1 MPYYPLK
8 KEFFSR
14 ALLLTGCSVIPEKR
28 FSWRAVRHTGPREG
42 TTVLCWWLRTGEE
55 SGHGSPGE
63 RRAKHRA
70 LARLAWRELE
80 GTLRKVAFTKS
91 HPTGSQWD
99 FPGCVQKGTGEA
111 GNEPGKESVFGATIS
126 HVTLFVFLQSGFS
139 HQPLGYQLTAPFS
152 IEFCPMASLT
162 PWAETLKWTSFINF
176 LKCAVYPAI
185 AECFHHGIHIA
196 DYAVQRPIPT
206 LYPHPHFGAASMVL
220 LKPLSEFR
228 TGRNLY
234 DVLRF
239 HGYIRR
245 NTRPSDKQKV
255 SGWDFIVRKTK
266 AEDTGRPSLQTNS
279 RSLLMMSA
287 IWSVFN
293 PPLRRARAYSIA
305 SSIFIFSSKPIIDLN
320 IRRCIINFYLIQL
333 AWFIINIDRHMY

>member
-1 MPYYPLK
+1 M
-8 KEFFSR
+8 
-14 ALLLTGCSVIPEKR
+14 
-28 FSWRAVRHTGPREG
+28 
-42 TTVLCWWLRTGEE
+42 
-55 SGHGSPGE
+55 
-63 RRAKHRA
+63 
-70 LARLAWRELE
+70 
-80 GTLRKVAFTKS
+80 AFTKS

-111 GNEPGKESVFGATIS
+111 GNEPGKESVSGVTIS
-126 HVTLFVFLQSGFS
+126 HVTLFVFLKPSFS
-139 HQPLGYQLTAPFS
+139 HQPLGYQLTASFS
-152 IEFCPMASLT
+152 IEFGPMASLT
-162 PWAETLKWTSFINF
+162 PWAETLKRTSFINF

-185 AECFHHGIHIA
+185 TECFHHGIHIA

-206 LYPHPHFGAASMVL
+206 LHPHPHFGAGSMVL
-220 LKPLSEFR
+220 LKPLSEFG

-234 DVLRF
+234 DVLRLQ
-239 HGYIRR
+239 GYIMR
-245 NTRPSDKQKV
+245 NTRPSARQKV
-255 SGWDFIVRKTK
+255 SGWDFIVRYTK
-266 AEDTGRPSLQTNS
+266 AEDTGRPSLQTNK